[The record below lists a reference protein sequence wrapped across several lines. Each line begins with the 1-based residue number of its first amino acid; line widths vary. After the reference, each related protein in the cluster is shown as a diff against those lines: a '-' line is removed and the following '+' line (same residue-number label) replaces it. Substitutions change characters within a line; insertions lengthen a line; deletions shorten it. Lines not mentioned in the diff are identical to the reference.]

1 MADLPAAP
9 PSPAEAEDLLRKRK
23 RLTHTLQQKIDIV
36 LEVERLVY
44 AEKTKTLKGYCR
56 EHELDLDPS
65 QVRRWKNNISE
76 MKRTLDRTTRKKTK
90 VACTKGR
97 PSRLESIRDKL
108 MPWVENMLAQ
118 NKVVRVREVAIRAK
132 RWDRGL
138 RRMNRYTV
146 FAIVRR
152 WLRSNGIVTR
162 TVTHKAQED
171 PKDMDQMASKFLAST
186 RPLISQPNR
195 HQHFILNMDQV
206 PFKPQE
212 SSKRTLAK
220 KGAKS
225 INAKEIK
232 TGVGRITALVCVAAD
247 GTKLPPL
254 IVYKA
259 KPNGTVQREF
269 KHFPK
274 ECKYIVQ
281 ENAWT
286 DEQVMLY
293 WVDNVLK
300 PYVSTA
306 PRGIIPYLLLDKYKC
321 HYQGSVAHEIENMGV
336 EWDIIPGGCTGLI
349 QPVDVGIGK
358 PWKGRMRNQLEDWL
372 RMQTNTQR
380 ITPKETRRLI
390 AEWAVASWS
399 IVHEDVVYNAWRHDV
414 FSYFPDEPTKA
425 TTFVE
430 EECYYSSSDEEECE
444 EILEYL
450 NEELTE
456 SV

>member
-9 PSPAEAEDLLRKRK
+9 PSPAEGEDLLRKRK
-23 RLTHTLQQKIDIV
+23 RLTYTLQQKIDIV

-259 KPNGTVQREF
+259 KPNGTVQGEF

-286 DEQVMLY
+286 DERVMLY

-300 PYVSTA
+300 PYVLTGRILCCDGA
-306 PRGIIPYLLLDKYKC
+306 WLCHLGRGSC
-321 HYQGSVAHEIENMGV
+321 H
-336 EWDIIPGGCTGLI
+336 
-349 QPVDVGIGK
+349 
-358 PWKGRMRNQLEDWL
+358 
-372 RMQTNTQR
+372 
-380 ITPKETRRLI
+380 
-390 AEWAVASWS
+390 
-399 IVHEDVVYNAWRHDV
+399 
-414 FSYFPDEPTKA
+414 
-425 TTFVE
+425 
-430 EECYYSSSDEEECE
+430 
-444 EILEYL
+444 
-450 NEELTE
+450 
-456 SV
+456 